1 MEGEQKAAFTKAAE
15 GFGKFGP
22 EPKKENKTQVK
33 LSLVFFNGTTNH
45 HSGRVVRSKG
55 FFGII
60 IISQILGRCKHHV
73 NSIKVHWGPLGG
85 LRGQA
90 SPDEQAERSL
100 YQS

>member
-1 MEGEQKAAFTKAAE
+1 MR
-15 GFGKFGP
+15 P
-22 EPKKENKTQVK
+22 
-33 LSLVFFNGTTNH
+33 
-45 HSGRVVRSKG
+45 KG

-73 NSIKVHWGPLGG
+73 NYIKVHRGPLGG

-100 YQS
+100 YQMLRRVLGALQWAREGRMFQVKLRHELLNSTLTMIQDKEGEPKGCSVF